1 MKIIFNKPYITGNE
15 FKYIKQA
22 IYSGHISGNGKF
34 SKKVENFF
42 NIKFGFSSSFVT
54 TSCTDALEMSAILS
68 NLDTKDEVIIP
79 SYTFVSTANAFALR
93 GAKIIFADSEKNTP
107 NIDVSKISKLISNKT
122 KAILVM
128 HYGGIACNM
137 DPIIELAKKNNL
149 LVIEDAAQSINSY
162 YKGVPL
168 GSIGNFGTFSFHQT
182 KNIVSGEGGL
192 LVVNDKSFSK
202 RAEIIYEKGTNR
214 TQFMRGEIEKY
225 GWVDIG
231 SSFLASDIIS
241 AFLFAQLEKIEI
253 IQNMRL
259 KIWNQYNNNL
269 KALLAINPL
278 MLPCIPNYATNNAH
292 VFYIL
297 CNNSNERKNLIK
309 YLNKNRVNATFHYSA
324 LHRSQFYKKNYKGEN
339 LNESIKWSSCLLR
352 LPIYPDLKLNDVDYI
367 SSLILKFYNV

>member
-15 FKYIKQA
+15 FKYVKKA
-22 IYSGHISGNGKF
+22 IDSGHIAGNGKF

-42 NIKFGFSSSFVT
+42 NINFGFRSSFVT

-68 NLDTKDEVIIP
+68 NLSTQSEVIIP
-79 SYTFVSTANAFALR
+79 SYTFVSSANAFALR

-107 NIDVSKISKLISNKT
+107 NIDVSKISRLVSNKT

-128 HYGGIACNM
+128 HYGGIACDM
-137 DPIIELAKKNNL
+137 DPILELAKKNNL

-162 YKGVPL
+162 YKGAPL
-168 GSIGNFGTFSFHQT
+168 GSIGNFGTLSFHQT
-182 KNIVSGEGGL
+182 KNIVCGEGGL
-192 LVVNDKSFSK
+192 LIVNDKSFSK

-241 AFLFAQLEKIEI
+241 AFLFAQLQKIET
-253 IQNMRL
+253 IQKMRL

-269 KALLAINPL
+269 MDLLNINPL
-278 MLPCIPNYATNNAH
+278 MLPFIPKYATNNAH

-309 YLNKNRVNATFHYSA
+309 YLNKNGVNATFHYSA
-324 LHRSQFYKKNYKGEN
+324 LHKSQFFKNSYKGEN

-352 LPIYPDLKLNDVDYI
+352 LPIYPNLKLSDVDYI